1 MKTIIVLIA
10 QWALYT
16 SIFAYGQNCNL
27 TLKVQLIDA
36 ENHQPIGNAQLYL
49 NNNTRPKEAS
59 PGKYVFQQLCKGASS
74 LYIDHSGYKK
84 KEANIK
90 ISQDTAITIVLKKDV
105 QQLEAVTVT
114 ANAQVSAPHTSITL
128 SKEQRQESQGKN
140 LAGVLSEI
148 AGVNTLKTGANN
160 GKPVINGLYGNR
172 LLLINHG
179 VRHESQQWGTDHAPE
194 VDPFS
199 AEEITVIKS
208 SDAVRFGPDALGG
221 VIKISPSAIV
231 ADRKAQSSH
240 AILFN
245 SNGRGL
251 LLNNKLEGTVGQ
263 FSYRAGITTGKQGN
277 LKSADYYL
285 GNTGNEELHG
295 NFFASYKTGKNTFKM
310 YLSHFGNTLGVFQ
323 GAHIGSKEDIL
334 ARIEHGRP
342 FEEYS
347 FSYKIGAPKQRVTHQ
362 LAKLEYL
369 YQLDENSQIQ
379 AQYSIQRNHRKEFDL
394 RRVAENDVPMA
405 DILLN
410 TQQLELVY
418 SRPSFMAGIS
428 GNLQVNNNVPGTGST
443 PIIPNFDN
451 HGLGAFVSVKV
462 PFKSYLLETG
472 VRYDYKFFDA
482 AGYQYDYSKIT
493 EDGLIPQYLMTD
505 RKHFHNISGVA
516 GISQR
521 VNAVFTWKSNLGLA
535 WRAPSANELYSDGI
549 HHGTGTYE
557 VGNKNLKSEKGLKWI
572 NSLSMDKGFIKA
584 NVDLFAQVIENY
596 IYSQPVPDSTRQTI
610 RGTFPLFQYRQDRA
624 FFYGAD
630 LSTLAD
636 INQNWQ
642 YGLNI
647 SIVKAKNVTKDEF
660 LPNIPAW
667 KLQQHLSYRFAP
679 NQILSYIKIKHHF
692 QAKQTRYEPNS
703 DFAAPPAAYHL
714 FDAVLASSIKLKSQ
728 RTAEFQLAVD
738 NVFNEAYKDYM
749 DRFRYYAHALGR
761 NVSLKVNFTF

>member
-1 MKTIIVLIA
+1 MKTIVILIA
-10 QWALYT
+10 QWALYM
-16 SIFAYGQNCNL
+16 SVYVYGQSCDL
-27 TLKVQLIDA
+27 TIKILLVDTDS
-36 ENHQPIGNAQLYL
+36 NPIITDAQLL
-49 NNNTRPKEAS
+49 LDNTIYPKKLSKRQYEFKQICR
-59 PGKYVFQQLCKGASS
+59 GHSS
-74 LYIDHSGYKK
+74 LYINAIGYEK
-84 KEANIK
+84 KEVGLMLK
-90 ISQDTAITIVLKKDV
+90 QDTTLTIVLNKAA
-105 QQLEAVTVT
+105 QQLKEVTVV
-114 ANAQVSAPHTSITL
+114 AHTKGIATNTSMML

-179 VRHESQQWGTDHAPE
+179 IRHESQQWGTDHAPE

-221 VIKISPSAIV
+221 IIKINPSPIAT
-231 ADRKAQSSH
+231 DRKVLSSS
-240 AILFN
+240 ALAFN

-251 LLNNKLEGTVGQ
+251 LLNTKLEGTVEQ
-263 FSYRAGITTGKQGN
+263 FSYRAGITSGKHGN

-295 NFFASYKTGKNTFKM
+295 NVFASYSTGRNRFQV

-342 FEEYS
+342 FEEYE
-347 FSYKIGAPKQRVTHQ
+347 FSYKIGSPKQRVTHQ
-362 LAKLEYL
+362 LAKLEYQN
-369 YQLDENSQIQ
+369 QLDENSTLE
-379 AQYSIQRNHRKEFDL
+379 AQYSVQRNHRKEYDL
-394 RRVAENDVPMA
+394 RRVLENDVPMA
-405 DILLN
+405 DIVLN

-418 SRPSFMAGIS
+418 SRPYLMTGIS
-428 GNLQVNNNVPGTGST
+428 GILQTNNNVPGTGST
-443 PIIPNFDN
+443 PIIPNFEN
-451 HGLGAFVSVKV
+451 HGLGAFVSVKI
-462 PFKSYLLETG
+462 PFKTYLIETG

-482 AGYQYDYSKIT
+482 AGYQYDYSKIDN
-493 EDGLIPQYLMTD
+493 DGLIPQYLMTD

-521 VNAVFTWKSNLGLA
+521 INSMFTWKSNLGLA

-557 VGNKNLKSEKGLKWI
+557 VGDKNLQSEKGLKWI
-572 NSLSMDKGFIKA
+572 NSLSIHKGVIRA
-584 NVDLFAQVIENY
+584 DVDIFGQVIENY

-610 RGTFPLFQYRQDRA
+610 RGTFPLFQYSQDRA

-630 LSTLAD
+630 VSAIAD
-636 INQNWQ
+636 INGNWQ
-642 YGLNI
+642 YGANL
-647 SIVKAKNVTKDEF
+647 SIVKAKNITKDEF

-667 KLQQHLSYRFAP
+667 KLQQHLSYRFLP
-679 NQILSYIKIKHHF
+679 NKVLSYIKVKHQF
-692 QAKQTRYEPNS
+692 QAKQSRYEPNS
-703 DFAAPPAAYHL
+703 DFAAPPPSYHL
-714 FDAVLASSIKLKSQ
+714 FDAVLASSVKLKTQ
-728 RTAEFQLAVD
+728 QTAEFQLAVE
-738 NVFNEAYKDYM
+738 NIFNEAYKDYM

-761 NVSLKVNFTF
+761 NISIKVNFTF